1 MESPGGEA
9 VRECNPPRFIGQ
21 KLRRVLVELE
31 RDLVESSVAIVG
43 TQWLEIG
50 RCGVAALIGGEVAWL
65 WQKHNL

>member
-43 TQWLEIG
+43 AERL
-50 RCGVAALIGGEVAWL
+50 
-65 WQKHNL
+65 